1 MRMQPRSVAAKM
13 VAILGIFALH
23 TAAFAGSG
31 DAGSDVRGSLGAS
44 LADLSVDDGG
54 GSWIFLLNAGFALA
68 FLIAVRVLARQ
79 KTQRGPA
86 ARSAYRDIDQA
97 TQPFS

>member
-1 MRMQPRSVAAKM
+1 MRMQLRSIAPTM

-23 TAAFAGSG
+23 APALAGGG

-44 LADLSVDDGG
+44 LTDLSVDDGG
-54 GSWIFLLNAGFALA
+54 GSWFFLLNAAFALA
-68 FLIAVRVLARQ
+68 FII
-79 KTQRGPA
+79 A
-86 ARSAYRDIDQA
+86 ARLLSRQETRRQSSPRSAFRGVEHV